1 MLAAIIVAGT
11 LLSTLFKKWQERFDE
26 RLRRIK
32 AYRAKMKA
40 AASYQE
46 WRDKAQK
53 LESLTRASGAHKDR
67 CLYDQKLLQN
77 KAAHLRRCRDC
88 DPREMMSNLRTDLIR
103 NIANI
108 SKW

>member
-1 MLAAIIVAGT
+1 MACT
-11 LLSTLFKKWQERFDE
+11 LLSTLFRKWQERWDE

-40 AASYQE
+40 ASSYQE

-53 LESLTRASGAHKDR
+53 LESLTAVAGCSNRDGK
-67 CLYDQKLLQN
+67 LYDQKLLQN
-77 KAAHLRRCRDC
+77 KAAHLRRCREC

-103 NIANI
+103 NVANI